1 MRGAF
6 DDRQPVLAR
15 PQRDAEL
22 TLGPGKLLAIFFGL
36 VVLCGLFFG
45 LGYTVGHRSSQ
56 EPAEALMPSQPADSP
71 QEAPQAAASSSKPAA
86 SGASS
91 ALPAAA
97 ADPADGQA
105 DDPDAPSTPDP
116 EKAAGSSPS
125 APPSSKPAQAPP
137 AQAPP
142 AQIRLAT
149 PQPPA
154 NPPPSAQPSQGMSS
168 APRVQPAM
176 APPVSV
182 MVQVAMVSHPEDA
195 AVLVNA
201 LRKRGYTVTA
211 QRKPE
216 DGLIHVWIGPFS
228 SRDEAE
234 RWRLKLLND
243 GYNAKVEP

>member
-36 VVLCGLFFG
+36 VLLCGLFFG
-45 LGYTVGHRSSQ
+45 LGYKVGHRSSDDPQ
-56 EPAEALMPSQPADSP
+56 TALQTPPAADSP
-71 QEAPQAAASSSKPAA
+71 QAAPQGAASSSKPAA
-86 SGASS
+86 NGGSS
-91 ALPAAA
+91 TPPAAA

-105 DDPDAPSTPDP
+105 GDPDAPSVPDH
-116 EKAAGSSPS
+116 EKAAGSSSP
-125 APPSSKPAQAPP
+125 AQPQSKPAQTPPTAAPP
-137 AQAPP
+137 AQVRPATPPP
-142 AQIRLAT
+142 AQAL
-149 PQPPA
+149 P
-154 NPPPSAQPSQGMSS
+154 GMASG
-168 APRVQPAM
+168 PRVQPAM
-176 APPVSV
+176 PPPASV

-195 AVLVNA
+195 EVLVNA

-234 RWRLKLLND
+234 RWRLKLLDD
-243 GYNAKVEP
+243 GYNAIVQQ